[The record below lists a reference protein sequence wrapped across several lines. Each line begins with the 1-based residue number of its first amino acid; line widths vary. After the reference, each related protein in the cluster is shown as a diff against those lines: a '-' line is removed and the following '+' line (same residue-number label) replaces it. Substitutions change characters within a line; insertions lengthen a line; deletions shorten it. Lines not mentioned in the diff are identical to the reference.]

1 MLMAH
6 RTAQGIALEWAA
18 RERHGKGLNL
28 YRAVDNGEPKLLK
41 SLPIDA
47 SGYTD
52 GSTIDGAL
60 HLYVL
65 RLVLP
70 DGTESE
76 PSEPVGM
83 RW

>member
-1 MLMAH
+1 M
-6 RTAQGIALEWAA
+6 
-18 RERHGKGLNL
+18 GKSFRRSLPVSASRCLN
-28 YRAVDNGEPKLLK
+28 YCAVDNGEPKLLK

-52 GSTIDGAL
+52 GSTTDGAL